1 MSLAIKDD
9 IKDVKERMDSQGQF
23 LENIIK
29 SELFIKKYK
38 KPIVGTFIVV
48 FLAIVVYLVVDY
60 QKEAKFKKANE
71 SYSELILNPND
82 KEAAKKLQSLDKNLF
97 TLFEFRQALD
107 NNDSKKIDELSN
119 LEGIDKLLKDIISYE
134 AGKQSG
140 EILSSYNAF
149 MNGYA
154 YLKEGKVEEAN
165 KEFIKISPNSGL
177 TQIVKNLR
185 HYNGN
190 KNEKN

>member
-1 MSLAIKDD
+1 MAIKDD

-29 SELFIKKYK
+29 SELFIRKYK
-38 KPIVGTFIVV
+38 KPIVGAFIVV

-60 QKEAKFKKANE
+60 QKETKFKKANE
-71 SYSELILNPND
+71 SYDELILNPND
-82 KEAAKKLQSLDKNLF
+82 KEAANKLKSLDKNLF
-97 TLFEFRQALD
+97 TLFEFRQAMD
-107 NNDSKKIDELSN
+107 NNDSKKINELSN
-119 LEGIDKLLKDIISYE
+119 LEGIDKLLKDIIKYE
-134 AGKQSG
+134 AGEQSG
-140 EILSSYNAF
+140 EILSSYSAF

-154 YLKEGKVEEAN
+154 YLKDGKVEEAN
-165 KEFIKISPNSGL
+165 KEFIKISPSSGL

>member
-9 IKDVKERMDSQGQF
+9 IKDVKERIDSQGQF

-38 KPIVGTFIVV
+38 KPIVGTFIAV

-82 KEAAKKLQSLDKNLF
+82 KEAAKKLKSLDKNLF

-149 MNGYA
+149 MSGYA

-165 KEFIKISPNSGL
+165 KEFIKISPSSGL

-185 HYNGN
+185 HYNGS

>member
-1 MSLAIKDD
+1 MAIKDD

-29 SELFIKKYK
+29 SELFIRKYK

-48 FLAIVVYLVVDY
+48 FLAIVAYLVVDY

-71 SYSELILNPND
+71 SYNELILNPND
-82 KEAAKKLQSLDKNLF
+82 KEAANKLKSLDKNLF
-97 TLFEFRQALD
+97 TLFEFRQAMD
-107 NNDSKKIDELSN
+107 NNDSKKINELSN
-119 LEGIDKLLKDIISYE
+119 LEGIDKLLKDIIKYE
-134 AGKQSG
+134 AGEQSG
-140 EILSSYNAF
+140 EILSSYSAF

-154 YLKEGKVEEAN
+154 YLKDGKVEEAN
-165 KEFIKISPNSGL
+165 KEFIKISPSSGL

>member
-1 MSLAIKDD
+1 MAIKDD

-23 LENIIK
+23 LESIIK

-38 KPIVGTFIVV
+38 KPLVGTLVAV
-48 FLAIVVYLVVDY
+48 FLILIIYLVLSY
-60 QKEAKFKKANE
+60 QKEAKFNKANE
-71 SYSELILNPND
+71 YYSNLILNPND
-82 KEAAKKLQSLDKNLF
+82 EKSADKLKSLDKNLF

-107 NNDSKKIDELSN
+107 DNDSNKIEQLSN
-119 LEGIDKLLKDIISYE
+119 LEGIDKLLKDIINYE
-134 AGKQSG
+134 AGKQSS
-140 EILSSYNAF
+140 EILNSYSAF
-149 MNGYA
+149 MSGYA

-177 TQIVKNLR
+177 TQVVKNLR
-185 HYNGN
+185 HYNGD

>member
-1 MSLAIKDD
+1 MAIKDD

-149 MNGYA
+149 MSGYA
-154 YLKEGKVEEAN
+154 YLKEGNVEEAN

>member
-1 MSLAIKDD
+1 MAIKDD

-29 SELFIKKYK
+29 IELFIKKYK
-38 KPIVGTFIVV
+38 KTIVSTFIVA

-71 SYSELILNPND
+71 SYNELILNPND
-82 KEAAKKLQSLDKNLF
+82 KEAAKKLKSLDKNLF

-140 EILSSYNAF
+140 EILSSYSAF

-154 YLKEGKVEEAN
+154 YLKDGKVEEAN
-165 KEFIKISPNSGL
+165 KEFIKISPSSGL

>member
-1 MSLAIKDD
+1 MAIKDD

-48 FLAIVVYLVVDY
+48 FLAVVVFLVVDY

-71 SYSELILNPND
+71 SYNELILNPND
-82 KEAAKKLQSLDKNLF
+82 KEAANKLKSLDKNLF
-97 TLFEFRQALD
+97 TLFEFRQAMD
-107 NNDSKKIDELSN
+107 NNDSKKINELSN
-119 LEGIDKLLKDIISYE
+119 LEDIDKLLKDIIKYE

-140 EILSSYNAF
+140 EILSSYSAF

-165 KEFIKISPNSGL
+165 KEFIKISPSSGL

>member
-1 MSLAIKDD
+1 MAIKDD

-29 SELFIKKYK
+29 SELFIRKYK

-48 FLAIVVYLVVDY
+48 FLAIVAYLVVDY

-71 SYSELILNPND
+71 SYNELILNPND
-82 KEAAKKLQSLDKNLF
+82 KEAAKKLKSLDKNLF

-119 LEGIDKLLKDIISYE
+119 LEDIDKLLKDIISYE

-140 EILSSYNAF
+140 EILSSYSAF

-165 KEFIKISPNSGL
+165 KEFIKISLNSGL

>member
-1 MSLAIKDD
+1 MAIKDD

-140 EILSSYNAF
+140 EILSSYSAF

-165 KEFIKISPNSGL
+165 KEFIKISPSSGL

>member
-1 MSLAIKDD
+1 MAIKDD

-149 MNGYA
+149 MSGYA
-154 YLKEGKVEEAN
+154 YLKEGNVEEAN
-165 KEFIKISPNSGL
+165 KEFINISPNSGL

>member
-1 MSLAIKDD
+1 MAIKDD

-140 EILSSYNAF
+140 EILSSYSAF
-149 MNGYA
+149 MSGYA
-154 YLKEGKVEEAN
+154 YLKEGNVEEAN

>member
-1 MSLAIKDD
+1 MAIKDD

-38 KPIVGTFIVV
+38 KPIVGAFIVTL
-48 FLAIVVYLVVDY
+48 LAVVVYLVVDY
-60 QKEAKFKKANE
+60 QKETKFKKANE
-71 SYSELILNPND
+71 SYNELILNPND
-82 KEAAKKLQSLDKNLF
+82 KEAAKKLKSLDKNLF

-140 EILSSYNAF
+140 EILSSYSAF

-154 YLKEGKVEEAN
+154 YLKDGKVEEAN
-165 KEFIKISPNSGL
+165 KEFIKISPSSGL

>member
-1 MSLAIKDD
+1 M
-9 IKDVKERMDSQGQF
+9 
-23 LENIIK
+23 
-29 SELFIKKYK
+29 
-38 KPIVGTFIVV
+38 V

-82 KEAAKKLQSLDKNLF
+82 KEAAKKLKSLDKNLF

-140 EILSSYNAF
+140 EILSSYSAF

>member
-1 MSLAIKDD
+1 MAIKDD
-9 IKDVKERMDSQGQF
+9 IKDVKERIDSQGQF

-71 SYSELILNPND
+71 SYNELILNPND
-82 KEAAKKLQSLDKNLF
+82 KEAAKKLKSLDKNLF
-97 TLFEFRQALD
+97 ALFEFRQALD

-119 LEGIDKLLKDIISYE
+119 LEDIDKLLKDIISYE

-140 EILSSYNAF
+140 EILSSYSAF
-149 MNGYA
+149 MSGYA

>member
-1 MSLAIKDD
+1 MAIKDD

-38 KPIVGTFIVV
+38 KPIVSTFIVV
-48 FLAIVVYLVVDY
+48 FLAVVVYLVVDY

-71 SYSELILNPND
+71 SYDELILNPND
-82 KEAAKKLQSLDKNLF
+82 KEAAKKLKSLDKNLF

-140 EILSSYNAF
+140 EILSSYSAF

-154 YLKEGKVEEAN
+154 YLKDGKVEEAN
-165 KEFIKISPNSGL
+165 KEFIKISPSSGL

>member
-1 MSLAIKDD
+1 MAIKDD

-60 QKEAKFKKANE
+60 QKETKFKKANE
-71 SYSELILNPND
+71 SYNELILNPND
-82 KEAAKKLQSLDKNLF
+82 KEAANKLKSLDKNLF
-97 TLFEFRQALD
+97 TLFEFRQAMD
-107 NNDSKKIDELSN
+107 NNDSKKINELSN
-119 LEGIDKLLKDIISYE
+119 LEDIDKLLKDIIKYE
-134 AGKQSG
+134 AGEQSG
-140 EILSSYNAF
+140 EILSSYSAF

>member
-1 MSLAIKDD
+1 MAIKDD

-60 QKEAKFKKANE
+60 QKETKFKKANE

-97 TLFEFRQALD
+97 ALFEFRQALD

-149 MNGYA
+149 MSGYA

>member
-1 MSLAIKDD
+1 MAIKDD

-48 FLAIVVYLVVDY
+48 FLAVVVYLVVDY

-71 SYSELILNPND
+71 SYNELILNPND
-82 KEAAKKLQSLDKNLF
+82 KEAAKKLKSLDKNLF

-119 LEGIDKLLKDIISYE
+119 LEDIDKLLKDIISYE

-140 EILSSYNAF
+140 EILSSYSAF

-165 KEFIKISPNSGL
+165 KEFIKISPSSGL

>member
-38 KPIVGTFIVV
+38 KPIVSTFIVV
-48 FLAIVVYLVVDY
+48 FLAVVVYLVVDY

-71 SYSELILNPND
+71 SYNELILNPND
-82 KEAAKKLQSLDKNLF
+82 KEAAKKLKSLDKNLF
-97 TLFEFRQALD
+97 ALFEFRQALD

-119 LEGIDKLLKDIISYE
+119 LEDIDKLLKDIISYE

-140 EILSSYNAF
+140 EILSSYSAF

-154 YLKEGKVEEAN
+154 YLKDGKVEEAN
-165 KEFIKISPNSGL
+165 KEFIKISPSSGL

>member
-1 MSLAIKDD
+1 MAIKDD

-71 SYSELILNPND
+71 SYNELILNPND

-119 LEGIDKLLKDIISYE
+119 LEDIDKLLKDIISYE

-140 EILSSYNAF
+140 EILSSYSAF
-149 MNGYA
+149 MSGYA

>member
-1 MSLAIKDD
+1 MAIKDD

-48 FLAIVVYLVVDY
+48 FLAVVVFLVVDY

-71 SYSELILNPND
+71 SYNELILNPND
-82 KEAAKKLQSLDKNLF
+82 KEAAKPLKSLDKNLF

-119 LEGIDKLLKDIISYE
+119 LEDIDKLLKDIISYE

-140 EILSSYNAF
+140 EILSSYSAF

-165 KEFIKISPNSGL
+165 KEFIKISPSSGL

>member
-1 MSLAIKDD
+1 MAIKDD

-29 SELFIKKYK
+29 SELFIRKYK
-38 KPIVGTFIVV
+38 KPIVGAFIVV

-60 QKEAKFKKANE
+60 QKETKFKKANE

-97 TLFEFRQALD
+97 ALFEFRQALD

-149 MNGYA
+149 MSGYA

>member
-1 MSLAIKDD
+1 MAIKDD

-38 KPIVGTFIVV
+38 KPIVSTFIVA

-71 SYSELILNPND
+71 SYNELILNPND
-82 KEAAKKLQSLDKNLF
+82 KEAAKKLKSLDKNLF

-140 EILSSYNAF
+140 EILSSYSAF

-154 YLKEGKVEEAN
+154 YLKDGKVEEAN
-165 KEFIKISPNSGL
+165 KEFIKISPSSGL

>member
-1 MSLAIKDD
+1 MAIKDD

-71 SYSELILNPND
+71 SYNELILNPND
-82 KEAAKKLQSLDKNLF
+82 KEAAKKLKSLDKNLF

-119 LEGIDKLLKDIISYE
+119 LEDIDKLLKDIISYE

-140 EILSSYNAF
+140 EILSSYSAF
-149 MNGYA
+149 MSGYA

-165 KEFIKISPNSGL
+165 KEFIKISPSSGL

>member
-82 KEAAKKLQSLDKNLF
+82 KEAAKKLKSLDKNLF

-140 EILSSYNAF
+140 EILSSYSAF

-165 KEFIKISPNSGL
+165 KEFIKISPSSGL

>member
-1 MSLAIKDD
+1 MAIKDD

-82 KEAAKKLQSLDKNLF
+82 KEAAKKLKSLDKNLF
-97 TLFEFRQALD
+97 TLFEFRRALD

-134 AGKQSG
+134 VGEQSG
-140 EILSSYNAF
+140 EILSSYSAF
-149 MNGYA
+149 INGYA
-154 YLKEGKVEEAN
+154 YLKDGKVEEAN
-165 KEFIKISPNSGL
+165 KEFIKISPSSGL

>member
-1 MSLAIKDD
+1 MAIKDD

-38 KPIVGTFIVV
+38 KPIVSTFIVA

-71 SYSELILNPND
+71 SYNELILNPND
-82 KEAAKKLQSLDKNLF
+82 KEAAKKLKSLDKNLF

-119 LEGIDKLLKDIISYE
+119 LEGINKLLKDIISYE

-140 EILSSYNAF
+140 EILSSYSAF

-154 YLKEGKVEEAN
+154 YLKDGKVEEAN
-165 KEFIKISPNSGL
+165 KEFIKISPSSGL

>member
-1 MSLAIKDD
+1 MAIKDD

-71 SYSELILNPND
+71 SYNELILNPND
-82 KEAAKKLQSLDKNLF
+82 KEAAKKLKSLDKNLF
-97 TLFEFRQALD
+97 ALFEFRQAMD
-107 NNDSKKIDELSN
+107 NNDSKKINELSN
-119 LEGIDKLLKDIISYE
+119 LEDIDRLLKDIIKYE
-134 AGKQSG
+134 AGEQSG
-140 EILSSYNAF
+140 EILSSYSAF
-149 MNGYA
+149 INGYA
-154 YLKEGKVEEAN
+154 YLKDGKVEEAN
-165 KEFIKISPNSGL
+165 KEFIKISPSSGL

>member
-1 MSLAIKDD
+1 MAIKDD
-9 IKDVKERMDSQGQF
+9 IKDVKERIDSQGQF

-48 FLAIVVYLVVDY
+48 FLAIVVYLVIDY

-71 SYSELILNPND
+71 SYNELILNPND
-82 KEAAKKLQSLDKNLF
+82 KEAAKKLKSLDKNLF

-119 LEGIDKLLKDIISYE
+119 LEDIDKLLKDIISYE

-140 EILSSYNAF
+140 EILSSYSAF
-149 MNGYA
+149 MSGYA

>member
-1 MSLAIKDD
+1 MAIKDD

-48 FLAIVVYLVVDY
+48 FLAIVVFLVVDY
-60 QKEAKFKKANE
+60 QKETKFKKANE
-71 SYSELILNPND
+71 SYNELILNPND
-82 KEAAKKLQSLDKNLF
+82 KEAAKKLKSLDKNLF
-97 TLFEFRQALD
+97 ALFEFRQAMD
-107 NNDSKKIDELSN
+107 NNDSKKINELSN
-119 LEGIDKLLKDIISYE
+119 LEDIDRLLKDIIKYE
-134 AGKQSG
+134 AGEQSG
-140 EILSSYNAF
+140 EILSSYSAF
-149 MNGYA
+149 INGYA
-154 YLKEGKVEEAN
+154 YLKDGKVEEAN
-165 KEFIKISPNSGL
+165 KEFIKISPSSGL

>member
-1 MSLAIKDD
+1 MAIKDD

-60 QKEAKFKKANE
+60 QKETKFKKANE
-71 SYSELILNPND
+71 SYNELILNPND
-82 KEAAKKLQSLDKNLF
+82 KEAAKKLKSLDKNLF
-97 TLFEFRQALD
+97 ALFEFRQAMD
-107 NNDSKKIDELSN
+107 NNDSKKINELSN
-119 LEGIDKLLKDIISYE
+119 LEDIDRLLKDIIKYE
-134 AGKQSG
+134 AGEQSG
-140 EILSSYNAF
+140 EILSSYSAF
-149 MNGYA
+149 INGYA
-154 YLKEGKVEEAN
+154 YLKDGKVEEAN

>member
-1 MSLAIKDD
+1 MAIKDD

-71 SYSELILNPND
+71 SYNELILNPND
-82 KEAAKKLQSLDKNLF
+82 KEAAKKLKSLDKNLF

-119 LEGIDKLLKDIISYE
+119 LEDIDKLLKDIISYE

-140 EILSSYNAF
+140 EILSSYSAF
-149 MNGYA
+149 MSGYA

>member
-1 MSLAIKDD
+1 MAIKDD

-48 FLAIVVYLVVDY
+48 FLAIVVYLVIDY

-71 SYSELILNPND
+71 SYNELILNPND
-82 KEAAKKLQSLDKNLF
+82 KEAAKKLKSLDKNLF

-119 LEGIDKLLKDIISYE
+119 LEDIDKLLKDIISYE

-140 EILSSYNAF
+140 EILSSYSAF

-165 KEFIKISPNSGL
+165 KEFIKISPSSGL

>member
-1 MSLAIKDD
+1 MAIKDD

>member
-1 MSLAIKDD
+1 MAIKDD

-60 QKEAKFKKANE
+60 QKETKFKKANE
-71 SYSELILNPND
+71 SYNELILNPND
-82 KEAAKKLQSLDKNLF
+82 KEAAKKLKSLDKNLF
-97 TLFEFRQALD
+97 ALFEFRQAMD
-107 NNDSKKIDELSN
+107 NNDSKKINELSN
-119 LEGIDKLLKDIISYE
+119 LEDIDRLLKDIIKYE
-134 AGKQSG
+134 AGEQSG
-140 EILSSYNAF
+140 EILSSYSAF
-149 MNGYA
+149 INGYA
-154 YLKEGKVEEAN
+154 YLKDGKVEEAN
-165 KEFIKISPNSGL
+165 KEFIKISPSSGL

>member
-1 MSLAIKDD
+1 MAIKDD

-48 FLAIVVYLVVDY
+48 FLAVVVFLVVDY

-71 SYSELILNPND
+71 SYNELILNPND
-82 KEAAKKLQSLDKNLF
+82 KEAAKKLKSLDKNLF

-119 LEGIDKLLKDIISYE
+119 LEDIDKLLKDIISYE

-140 EILSSYNAF
+140 EILSSYSAF

-165 KEFIKISPNSGL
+165 KEFIKISPSSGL

>member
-1 MSLAIKDD
+1 MAIKDD

-29 SELFIKKYK
+29 SELFIRKYK
-38 KPIVGTFIVV
+38 KPIVGAFIVV

-60 QKEAKFKKANE
+60 QKETKFKKANE
-71 SYSELILNPND
+71 SYNELILNPND
-82 KEAAKKLQSLDKNLF
+82 KEAANKLKSLDKNLF
-97 TLFEFRQALD
+97 TLFEFRQAMD
-107 NNDSKKIDELSN
+107 NNDSKKINELSN
-119 LEGIDKLLKDIISYE
+119 LEGIDKLLKDIIKYE
-134 AGKQSG
+134 AGEQSG
-140 EILSSYNAF
+140 EILSSYSAF

-154 YLKEGKVEEAN
+154 YLKDGKVEEAN
-165 KEFIKISPNSGL
+165 KEFIKISPSSGL

>member
-1 MSLAIKDD
+1 MAIKDD

-38 KPIVGTFIVV
+38 KPIVSTFIVV
-48 FLAIVVYLVVDY
+48 FLAVVVYLVVDY

-71 SYSELILNPND
+71 SYNELILNPND
-82 KEAAKKLQSLDKNLF
+82 KEAAKKLKSLDKNLF

-140 EILSSYNAF
+140 EILSSYSAF

-154 YLKEGKVEEAN
+154 YLKDGKVEEAN
-165 KEFIKISPNSGL
+165 KEFIKISPSSGL

>member
-9 IKDVKERMDSQGQF
+9 IKDVKERIDSQGQF

-71 SYSELILNPND
+71 SYNELILNPND
-82 KEAAKKLQSLDKNLF
+82 KEAAKKLKSLDKNLF
-97 TLFEFRQALD
+97 ALFEFRQALD

-119 LEGIDKLLKDIISYE
+119 LEDIDKLLKDIISYE

-140 EILSSYNAF
+140 EILSSYSAF
-149 MNGYA
+149 MSGYA

>member
-1 MSLAIKDD
+1 MAIKDD

-97 TLFEFRQALD
+97 ALFEFRQALD

-140 EILSSYNAF
+140 EILSSYSAF
-149 MNGYA
+149 MSGYA
-154 YLKEGKVEEAN
+154 YLKEGNVEEAN

-185 HYNGN
+185 HYNGS